1 MPKGSH
7 RYFEESENLL
17 RGKSP
22 EDYGP
27 EFAALM
33 KSKLGGRFEGLVSP
47 ELNKVGLMSLVGN
60 PSQFY
65 DIAGINFSGNDK
77 DRLINIASETI
88 RPIAQKGDLE
98 KIQEG
103 KRILGIGS
111 GTDIGTYAHELRHE
125 VVNDERKNRVYD
137 LVYGSTSP
145 ASYKENLNQVYN
157 YLTNFDFRK
166 QNIPIQEKEKLVLD
180 FIKDEIAN
188 ERNEAFR
195 FSRPPK
201 EGDFLGENFKLNK
214 EGAIGGF
221 LNNKKLPKSI
231 LNDRSK
237 MPFLNFVGR
246 LGSLESEEE
255 NKRKAMGGNVER
267 VSYDRKL
274 I

>member
-33 KSKLGGRFEGLVSP
+33 RSKLGERFKGLVSP
-47 ELNKVGLMSLVGN
+47 EKIGLMSLIGN
-60 PSQFY
+60 PSEFY
-65 DIAGINFSGNDK
+65 DTAGINFKGNDK
-77 DRLINIASETI
+77 DRLSDIASRSI
-88 RPIAQKGDLE
+88 RSIAEKGDLE

-103 KRILGIGS
+103 KRIFGIGS
-111 GTDIGTYAHELRHE
+111 GADVGTYAHELRHE

-145 ASYKENLNQVYN
+145 ASYEANLNKAYD
-157 YLTNFDFRK
+157 YLTGFDFRN
-166 QNIPIQEKEKLVLD
+166 QYIPIQEKEKAVLQL
-180 FIKDEIAN
+180 IKEEIAN
-188 ERNEAFR
+188 ERDEAFL

-201 EGDFLGENFKLNK
+201 EGDFLGENIKLNK